1 MVISVIYH
9 NTESDHWSI
18 IIFEKRGV
26 GVMNKLSNLIVKLRY
41 VILIAAVALLIP
53 SAIGYFNTRVN
64 YDILTYLPKDIETM
78 KGQDILLD
86 QFGTGSFVLYVAEGM
101 EEKDVAKLK
110 SNIENVDHVD
120 KVLWYDSV
128 MDLSVPMEMLPSDV
142 YEAFN
147 SGDATMMFVVFDSGT
162 SEDCTM
168 DAIEEIRKI
177 SNKQCFMSG
186 MSAIVTDTKN
196 LAMKE
201 TPIYVGIAVLL
212 AVIVLSLT
220 MDSYLIPLFF
230 LLSIGMAIV
239 YNMGSN
245 VFKGEISFI
254 TQSLSAV
261 LQLGVTLDYSIF
273 LWHSYQ
279 EELEKTS
286 DKNEAMANAITA
298 TFQSVI
304 GSSITTVAGFVALC
318 FMSFTLGLDLGVV
331 MAKGVVFGVIGCVTI
346 LPSMVLVF
354 DGLIEKTKHKPLM
367 PEFDR
372 LPKFIAKHYLAFFA
386 IFLALIVPA
395 LYGNNHTS
403 VYYDLTQTL
412 PDSLE
417 SVQGANEV
425 DKNFDMNS
433 AYMLLVD
440 KNLDSAS
447 MNQMIKE
454 LKNTDGILSV
464 LGADS
469 IVGPAFPKE
478 LMPDDLLSDL
488 ESDEWKMVLLT
499 TDYKIASDEINE
511 QITKVDS
518 IVKSYDPKAMVVGE
532 APCTK
537 DLITITDHDFQVVN
551 MVSIGLVFL
560 IIAFVLKS
568 VSLPFILVAVIEF
581 AIFVN
586 MGLPYYTN
594 TTIPF
599 ISSVVI
605 GTIQLGATVD
615 YAILM
620 TTRYLNE
627 RSSGHDKKEATLI
640 ALSTSMKS
648 VIVSALSFF
657 AATFGVGLIS
667 SIDMIGS
674 LCMLMAR
681 GAIISMF
688 TVLLVLPA
696 MYMLF
701 DKLIMRTTFGLQT
714 EEKEHHHFGDMIHRH
729 KVA

>member
-1 MVISVIYH
+1 
-9 NTESDHWSI
+9 
-18 IIFEKRGV
+18 
-26 GVMNKLSNLIVKLRY
+26 MNKLSHLIVKLRY
-41 VILIAAVALLIP
+41 VILIAAIALLIP
-53 SAIGYFNTRVN
+53 AAAGYFNTRVN
-64 YDILTYLPKDIETM
+64 YDILTYLPKEIETM
-78 KGQDILLD
+78 QGQDILLD
-86 QFGTGSFVLYVAEGM
+86 QFGTGSFVLYVVEGM
-101 EEKDVAKLK
+101 EEKDVANLK
-110 SNIENVDHVD
+110 SQIENVDHVAD
-120 KVLWYDSV
+120 VVWYDSV
-128 MDLSVPMEMLPSDV
+128 MDLSVPMEMLPTEV
-142 YEAFN
+142 YDAFN
-147 SGDATMMFVVFDSGT
+147 SDDSTMMFIIFDEGT
-162 SEDCTM
+162 SADATM
-168 DAIEEIRKI
+168 DAIENIRKI

-196 LAMKE
+196 MAMAE

-220 MDSYLIPLFF
+220 MDSYLIPVFF

-239 YNMGSN
+239 YNMGTN

-279 EELEKTS
+279 EELT
-286 DKNEAMANAITA
+286 KNDNKMDAMANAISA

-346 LPSMVLVF
+346 LPSMILIF
-354 DGLIEKTKHKPLM
+354 DNLIEKTKHKPLM
-367 PEFDR
+367 PEFNR
-372 LPKFIAKHYLAFFA
+372 IPKFVARHYGIFFA
-386 IFLALIVPA
+386 IFLVLLFPA
-395 LYGNNHTS
+395 IYGNNHTS

-412 PDSLE
+412 PDKLE
-417 SVQGANEV
+417 SVQGANKV
-425 DKNFDMNS
+425 DEEFDMNS

-454 LKNTDGILSV
+454 LKDTDGILSV
-464 LGADS
+464 LSTDS
-469 IVGPAFPKE
+469 LIGPAFPRSFI
-478 LMPDDLLSDL
+478 PDDLLSDL
-488 ESDEWKMVLLT
+488 ESDEWKLVLLT
-499 TDYKIASDEINE
+499 TDYKIASDEINN
-511 QITKVDS
+511 QIETVNT

-537 DLITITDHDFQVVN
+537 DLINITNHDFQVVN
-551 MVSIGLVFL
+551 TVSIGLVFL

-586 MGLPYYTN
+586 MGLPFYTH

-620 TTRYLNE
+620 TTRYLSE
-627 RSSGHDKKEATLI
+627 RNAGHDKKEATLI

-674 LCMLMAR
+674 LCNLMAR

-696 MYMLF
+696 MYMIF
-701 DKLIMRTTFGLQT
+701 DKLIMRTTFGMNVDTDHRPHL
-714 EEKEHHHFGDMIHRH
+714 GDRLHRH
-729 KVA
+729 KAA

>member
-1 MVISVIYH
+1 MI
-9 NTESDHWSI
+9 
-18 IIFEKRGV
+18 
-26 GVMNKLSNLIVKLRY
+26 MNKLSHLIVKLRY
-41 VILIAAVALLIP
+41 VILIAAIALLIP
-53 SAIGYFNTRVN
+53 AAAGYFNTRVN
-64 YDILTYLPKDIETM
+64 YDILTYLPKEIETM
-78 KGQDILLD
+78 QGQDILLD
-86 QFGTGSFVLYVAEGM
+86 QFGTGSFVLYVVEGM
-101 EEKDVAKLK
+101 EEKDVANLK
-110 SNIENVDHVD
+110 SQIENVDHVAD
-120 KVLWYDSV
+120 VVWYDSV
-128 MDLSVPMEMLPSDV
+128 MDLSVPMEMLPTEV
-142 YEAFN
+142 YDAFN
-147 SGDATMMFVVFDSGT
+147 SDDSTMMFIIFDEGT
-162 SEDCTM
+162 SADATM
-168 DAIEEIRKI
+168 DAIENIRKI

-196 LAMKE
+196 MAMAE

-220 MDSYLIPLFF
+220 MDSYLIPVFF

-239 YNMGSN
+239 YNMGTN

-279 EELEKTS
+279 EELT
-286 DKNEAMANAITA
+286 KNDNKMDAMANAISA

-346 LPSMVLVF
+346 LPSMILIF
-354 DGLIEKTKHKPLM
+354 DNLIEKTKHKPLM
-367 PEFDR
+367 PEFNR
-372 LPKFIAKHYLAFFA
+372 IPKFVARHYGIFFA
-386 IFLALIVPA
+386 IFLVLLFPA
-395 LYGNNHTS
+395 IYGNNHTS

-412 PDSLE
+412 PDKLE
-417 SVQGANEV
+417 SVQGANKV
-425 DKNFDMNS
+425 DEEFDMNS

-454 LKNTDGILSV
+454 LKDTDGILSV
-464 LGADS
+464 LSTDS
-469 IVGPAFPKE
+469 LIGPAFPRSFI
-478 LMPDDLLSDL
+478 PDDLLSDL
-488 ESDEWKMVLLT
+488 ESDEWKLVLLT
-499 TDYKIASDEINE
+499 TDYKIASDEINN
-511 QITKVDS
+511 QIETVNT

-537 DLITITDHDFQVVN
+537 DLINITNHDFQVVN
-551 MVSIGLVFL
+551 TVSIGLVFL

-586 MGLPYYTN
+586 MGLPFYTH

-620 TTRYLNE
+620 TTRYLSE
-627 RSSGHDKKEATLI
+627 RNAGHDKKEATLI

-674 LCMLMAR
+674 LCNLMAR

-696 MYMLF
+696 MYMIF
-701 DKLIMRTTFGLQT
+701 DKLIMRTTFGMNVDTDHRPHL
-714 EEKEHHHFGDMIHRH
+714 GDRLHRH
-729 KVA
+729 KAA

>member
-1 MVISVIYH
+1 
-9 NTESDHWSI
+9 
-18 IIFEKRGV
+18 
-26 GVMNKLSNLIVKLRY
+26 MNKLSHLIVKLRY
-41 VILIAAVALLIP
+41 VILIVAIALLVP

-101 EEKDVAKLK
+101 EEKDVANLK
-110 SNIENVDHVD
+110 SKIENVDHVAD
-120 KVLWYDSV
+120 VIWYDSV
-128 MDLSVPMEMLPSDV
+128 MDLSVPMEMLPTEV
-142 YEAFN
+142 YDAFN
-147 SGDATMMFVVFDSGT
+147 SDDATMMFVVFDEGT
-162 SEDCTM
+162 SSDGTM
-168 DAIEEIRKI
+168 QAIEDIRKI
-177 SNKQCFMSG
+177 SDKQCFMSG

-196 LAMKE
+196 MAEKE

-230 LLSIGMAIV
+230 LLSIGMSIV
-239 YNMGSN
+239 YNMGTN

-279 EELEKTS
+279 EELERND
-286 DKNEAMANAITA
+286 DKKDAMANAISA
-298 TFQSVI
+298 TFTSVL
-304 GSSITTVAGFVALC
+304 GSSITTVAGFIALM
-318 FMSFTLGLDLGVV
+318 FMSFTLGLDLGIV
-331 MAKGVVFGVIGCVTI
+331 MAKGVIFGVIGCVTI
-346 LPSMVLVF
+346 LPSMILVF
-354 DGLIEKTKHKPLM
+354 DNLIQKTKHKPLM
-367 PEFDR
+367 PEFNR
-372 LPKFIAKHYLAFFA
+372 IPKFIAKHYLAFLA
-386 IFLALIVPA
+386 IFLVLLYPA
-395 LYGNNHTS
+395 IYGNNHTS

-425 DKNFDMNS
+425 DEKFEMNS

-454 LKNTDGILSV
+454 LKNTDGILAV
-464 LGADS
+464 LGTDS
-469 IVGPAFPKE
+469 LLGPALPREFIPEDALDK
-478 LMPDDLLSDL
+478 L

-499 TDYKIASDEINE
+499 TDYKIASDEINA
-511 QITKVDS
+511 QINQVDK

-537 DLITITDHDFQVVN
+537 DLINITNHDFNVVN
-551 MVSIGLVFL
+551 TVSIGLVFL

-586 MGLPYYTN
+586 MGLPFYTK

-627 RSSGHDKKEATLI
+627 RKNGHDKKEATLI

-674 LCMLMAR
+674 LCNLMAR

-701 DKLIMRTTFGLQT
+701 DWLIVKTTFGMKGV
-714 EEKEHHHFGDMIHRH
+714 EAVHHEHHHFGDFIHH
-729 KVA
+729 VA

>member
-1 MVISVIYH
+1 M
-9 NTESDHWSI
+9 
-18 IIFEKRGV
+18 K
-26 GVMNKLSNLIVKLRY
+26 KLSKVIVKLRY
-41 VILIAAVALLIP
+41 IILILAFALLVP

-110 SNIENVDHVD
+110 SNIENVDHVA

-128 MDLSVPMEMLPSDV
+128 MDLSVPMTMLPKDV
-142 YEAFN
+142 YDAFN
-147 SGDATMMFVVFDSGT
+147 SGDATMMFVIFDEGT
-162 SEDCTM
+162 SADATM
-168 DAIEEIRKI
+168 DAIEDIRKI

-196 LAMKE
+196 LAMAE

-239 YNMGSN
+239 YNMGTN

-273 LWHSYQ
+273 LWHSYE
-279 EELEKTS
+279 EELEKTGNK
-286 DKNEAMANAITA
+286 DKKEAMANAITA

-346 LPSMVLVF
+346 LPSMILVF
-354 DGLIEKTKHKPLM
+354 DKVIEKTRHKPLM
-367 PEFDR
+367 PEFTR
-372 LPKFIAKHYLAFFA
+372 LPKAIAKFYPVFFA
-386 IFLALIVPA
+386 VFLALLVPA
-395 LYGNNHTS
+395 IYGNEHAN

-412 PDSLE
+412 PDKLE

-425 DKNFDMNS
+425 DAKFDMNS
-433 AYMLLVD
+433 AYMLLID
-440 KNLDSAS
+440 KNLDEAS
-447 MNQMIKE
+447 TQQMIKE
-454 LKNTDGILSV
+454 LKNTDGILTV
-464 LGADS
+464 LGADTVLGPS
-469 IVGPAFPKE
+469 IPREFIPE
-478 LMPDDLLSDL
+478 DLLSDL
-488 ESDEWKMVLLT
+488 ESDDWKLILLT
-499 TDYKIASDEINE
+499 TDYKIASDEIND
-511 QITKVDS
+511 QIAKVDK

-537 DLITITDHDFQVVN
+537 DLINITAHDFKVVN
-551 MVSIGLVFL
+551 AVSIGLVFL
-560 IIAFVLKS
+560 IIACVLKS

-586 MGLPYYTN
+586 MGLPYYTG

-620 TTRYLNE
+620 TTRYLSE
-627 RSSGHDKKEATLI
+627 RKNGHDKKEATLI
-640 ALSTSMKS
+640 SLSTGMKS

-674 LCMLMAR
+674 LCNLMAR
-681 GAIISMF
+681 GAIVSMF

-696 MYMLF
+696 MYMIF
-701 DKLIMRTTFGLQT
+701 DRLIIKTTFGM
-714 EEKEHHHFGDMIHRH
+714 KGVDVPKGHIHEFIHNHMHRI
-729 KVA
+729 A

>member
-1 MVISVIYH
+1 
-9 NTESDHWSI
+9 
-18 IIFEKRGV
+18 
-26 GVMNKLSNLIVKLRY
+26 MNKLSHAIVKLRF
-41 VILIAAVALLIP
+41 VILIVAVALLVP

-78 KGQDILLD
+78 KGQDVLLD
-86 QFGTGSFVLYVAEGM
+86 QFGTGAFVLYVAEGM
-101 EEKDVAKLK
+101 EEKDVAALK
-110 SNIENVDHVD
+110 AKIEEVDHVSD
-120 KVLWYDSV
+120 VLWYDSV
-128 MDLSVPMEMLPSDV
+128 LDLSIPMEMIPDHV

-147 SGDATMMFVVFDSGT
+147 SGDATMMFVIFDEGT
-162 SEDCTM
+162 SSDGTM
-168 DAIEEIRKI
+168 NAIEEIRKI

-196 LAMKE
+196 MAMKE

-212 AVIVLSLT
+212 AIIVLSLT

-239 YNMGSN
+239 YNMGTN
-245 VFKGEISFI
+245 VMKGEISFI

-279 EELEKTS
+279 EEQAKGG
-286 DKNEAMANAITA
+286 DKKEAMANAITA

-304 GSSITTVAGFVALC
+304 GSSITTVAGFIALM

-346 LPSMVLVF
+346 LPSMILVF
-354 DGLIEKTKHKPLM
+354 DKLIEKTRHKPLM
-367 PEFDR
+367 PEFVKI
-372 LPKFIAKHYLAFFA
+372 PNFIAKHYLAFFV
-386 IFLALIVPA
+386 IFLVLIAPA
-395 LYGNNHTS
+395 VYGNNHTG

-412 PDSLE
+412 PDTLE

-425 DKNFDMNS
+425 DEKFEMNS

-440 KNLDSAS
+440 KNLDTAS

-454 LKNTDGILSV
+454 LKDTDGILSV
-464 LGADS
+464 LGTDS
-469 IVGPAFPKE
+469 IVGPAFPREFIPEDTLKK
-478 LMPDDLLSDL
+478 L
-488 ESDEWKMVLLT
+488 ESEEWKMILLT
-499 TDYKIASDEINE
+499 TDYKIASDEINR
-511 QITKVDS
+511 QITEVDR
-518 IVKSYDPKAMVVGE
+518 IVKSYDPEAMVVGE

-537 DLITITDHDFQVVN
+537 DLINITNHDFQVVN
-551 MVSIGLVFL
+551 FVSIGLVFL

-620 TTRYLNE
+620 TTRYLTE
-627 RSSGHDKKEATLI
+627 RNAGHDKKEATLI
-640 ALSTSMKS
+640 ALTTSMKS

-657 AATFGVGLIS
+657 AATFGVGMIS

-674 LCMLMAR
+674 LCNLMAR

-696 MYMLF
+696 MYMIF
-701 DKLIMRTTFGLQT
+701 DGLIIRTTFGMHVAD
-714 EEKEHHHFGDMIHRH
+714 EKKEHRHTGFIHRH
-729 KVA
+729 KLA

>member
-1 MVISVIYH
+1 M
-9 NTESDHWSI
+9 
-18 IIFEKRGV
+18 KG
-26 GVMNKLSNLIVKLRY
+26 LSHLIVKLRY
-41 VILIAAVALLIP
+41 VILIVAIGLLIP
-53 SAIGYFNTRVN
+53 AAIGYFNTRVN

-78 KGQDILLD
+78 KGQDVLLD
-86 QFGTGSFVLYVAEGM
+86 QFGTGAFVLYVAEGM
-101 EEKDVAKLK
+101 EEKDVANLK
-110 SNIENVDHVD
+110 AEIENVDHVSD
-120 KVLWYDSV
+120 VLWYDSI
-128 MDLSVPMEMLPSDV
+128 MDISIPMEMMPNEV

-147 SGDATMMFVVFDSGT
+147 SDDATMMFVIFDEGT
-162 SEDCTM
+162 SADGTM

-220 MDSYLIPLFF
+220 MDSFLIPLFF

-239 YNMGSN
+239 YNMGTN

-279 EELEKTS
+279 EEQEKTD
-286 DKNEAMANAITA
+286 DKRDAMANAISA
-298 TFQSVI
+298 TFQSVL
-304 GSSITTVAGFVALC
+304 GSSITTIAGFVALC

-331 MAKGVVFGVIGCVTI
+331 MAKGVIFGVIGCVTI
-346 LPSMVLVF
+346 LPSMILVF
-354 DGLIEKTKHKPLM
+354 DKLIEKTKHKPLM
-367 PEFDR
+367 PEFVR
-372 LPKFIAKHYLAFFA
+372 IPKFISKYYIAFFVV
-386 IFLALIVPA
+386 FLALIGPA
-395 LYGNNHTS
+395 IYGNNHTT

-412 PDSLE
+412 PDFLE
-417 SVQGANEV
+417 SVQGANKV
-425 DKNFDMNS
+425 DEKFEMNS

-440 KNLDSAS
+440 KNLDTAS
-447 MNQMIKE
+447 MTEMIKE
-454 LKNTDGILSV
+454 IKATDGIISV
-464 LGADS
+464 LGTDS
-469 IVGPAFPKE
+469 IFGPAFPRE
-478 LMPDDLLSDL
+478 FVPEDLMSDL
-488 ESDEWKMVLLT
+488 ESDDWKMVLLT
-499 TDYKIASDEINE
+499 TDYKIASDEINN
-511 QITKVDS
+511 QINAVDK

-537 DLITITDHDFQVVN
+537 DLISITAHDFKVVN
-551 MVSIGLVFL
+551 FVSIGLVFL

-568 VSLPFILVAVIEF
+568 ISLPFILVAVIEF

-586 MGLPYYTN
+586 MGLPCYTG
-594 TTIPF
+594 TVIPF
-599 ISSVVI
+599 MSSVVI

-627 RSSGHDKKEATLI
+627 RSAGHDKKEATLI

-688 TVLLVLPA
+688 TVILLLPA

-701 DKLIMRTTFGLQT
+701 DWVIMKTTFGMNTVQAERDHNISYLL
-714 EEKEHHHFGDMIHRH
+714 HRH
-729 KVA
+729 GVA

>member
-1 MVISVIYH
+1 
-9 NTESDHWSI
+9 
-18 IIFEKRGV
+18 
-26 GVMNKLSNLIVKLRY
+26 MNKLSKQIVKLRY
-41 VILIAAVALLIP
+41 LILILAIALLIP
-53 SAIGYFNTRVN
+53 AGIGYLKTRVN

-78 KGQDILLD
+78 KGQDVLLD
-86 QFGTGSFVLYVAEGM
+86 QFGTGAFVLYVAEGM
-101 EEKDVAKLK
+101 EEQDVATLK
-110 SNIENVDHVD
+110 ANIEKVDHVSD
-120 KVLWYDSV
+120 VLWYDSL
-128 MDLSVPMEMLPSDV
+128 MDLSVPMEMLPDDV
-142 YEAFN
+142 YKAFN
-147 SGDATMMFVVFDSGT
+147 SDDATMMFIIFDEGT
-162 SEDCTM
+162 SADGTM
-168 DAIEEIRKI
+168 QAIEDIRKV

-196 LAMKE
+196 MAEKE

-239 YNMGSN
+239 YNMGTN
-245 VFKGEISFI
+245 VFAGEISFI

-279 EELEKTS
+279 EELEKND
-286 DKNEAMANAITA
+286 DKYDAMANAISA
-298 TFQSVI
+298 TFTSVL

-346 LPSMVLVF
+346 LPSMILVF
-354 DGLIEKTKHKPLM
+354 DKAIQKTRHKPLM
-367 PEFDR
+367 PEFNR
-372 LPKFIAKHYLAFFA
+372 IPKFVAKHYFAFFV
-386 IFLALIVPA
+386 IFLALLVPA
-395 LYGNNHTS
+395 IYGNNHTS

-417 SVQGANEV
+417 SVQGANKV
-425 DKNFDMNS
+425 DEKFDMNS

-440 KNLDSAS
+440 KNLDTAS
-447 MNQMIKE
+447 MNQMITE
-454 LKNTDGILSV
+454 LKNTDGIISV
-464 LGADS
+464 LGTDS
-469 IVGPAFPKE
+469 ILGPAFPRE
-478 LMPDDLLSDL
+478 FIPEDLLSDL

-499 TDYKIASDEINE
+499 TDYKIASDEINA
-511 QITKVDS
+511 QINRVDK

-537 DLITITDHDFQVVN
+537 DLINITNHDFQVVN
-551 MVSIGLVFL
+551 TVSIGLVFL

-586 MGLPYYTN
+586 MGLPYFTH

-620 TTRYLNE
+620 TTRYLSE
-627 RSSGHDKKEATLI
+627 RNAGHDKKESTLI

-674 LCMLMAR
+674 LCNLMAR

-688 TVLLVLPA
+688 TVVLVLPA
-696 MYMLF
+696 MYMIF
-701 DKLIMRTTFGLQT
+701 DGLIVRTTFGMHVEDHDGKPQHP
-714 EEKEHHHFGDMIHRH
+714 HHHGDILHWH
-729 KVA
+729 AA

>member
-1 MVISVIYH
+1 M
-9 NTESDHWSI
+9 
-18 IIFEKRGV
+18 K
-26 GVMNKLSNLIVKLRY
+26 KLSEVIVKLRY
-41 VILIAAVALLIP
+41 VILIVAIALLIP
-53 SAIGYFNTRVN
+53 SGIGYLKTRVN

-86 QFGTGSFVLYVAEGM
+86 QFGTGSFVLYVVEGM
-101 EEKDVAKLK
+101 EEKDVALLK
-110 SNIENVDHVD
+110 SKIEDVDHVAN
-120 KVLWYDSV
+120 VLWYDSV
-128 MDLSVPMEMLPSDV
+128 MDISVPMEMLPSDV

-147 SGDATMMFVVFDSGT
+147 SGDATMMFVVFDDGT
-162 SEDCTM
+162 SADGTM

-201 TPIYVGIAVLL
+201 TPVYVGIAVLL

-239 YNMGSN
+239 YNMGTN

-279 EELEKTS
+279 EELEHND
-286 DKNEAMANAITA
+286 DKKDAMANAISA

-304 GSSITTVAGFVALC
+304 GSSITTIAGFVALC

-331 MAKGVVFGVIGCVTI
+331 MAKGVIFGVVGCVTI

-354 DGLIEKTKHKPLM
+354 DNVIEKTKHKLLI

-372 LPKFIAKHYLAFFA
+372 IPKFIAKHYLAFFT
-386 IFLALIVPA
+386 IFLILLFPA
-395 LYGNNHTS
+395 IYGNNHTS

-412 PDSLE
+412 PDTLE
-417 SVQGANEV
+417 SVQGANKV
-425 DKNFDMNS
+425 DEKFEMNS
-433 AYMLLVD
+433 AYMLLVHKD
-440 KNLDSAS
+440 VDTAS
-447 MNQMIKE
+447 MNRMITE
-454 LKNTDGILSV
+454 LKQTDGIISV
-464 LGADS
+464 IGEDS
-469 IVGPAFPKE
+469 LMGPAFPRSFVPE
-478 LMPDDLLSDL
+478 DLLSDL
-488 ESDEWKMVLLT
+488 ESNEWKMVLLT
-499 TDYKIASDEINE
+499 TDYKIASDEINK
-511 QITKVDS
+511 QIATVDS
-518 IVKSYDPKAMVVGE
+518 IVKSYDPGAMVVGE

-537 DLITITDHDFQVVN
+537 DLINITNHDFQVVN
-551 MVSIGLVFL
+551 LVSIGLVFL

-568 VSLPFILVAVIEF
+568 ASLPFILVAVIEF

-586 MGLPYYTN
+586 MGLPYYTK

-620 TTRYLNE
+620 TTRFINE
-627 RSSGHDKKEATLI
+627 RKAGHDKKEATLI

-701 DKLIMRTTFGLQT
+701 DGLIIRTTFGMKDV
-714 EEKEHHHFGDMIHRH
+714 EKKTEHHSNLLHFHR
-729 KVA
+729 VA

>member
-9 NTESDHWSI
+9 NTESDRWSI

-110 SNIENVDHVD
+110 SNIENVDHVE

-177 SNKQCFMSG
+177 SDKQCFMSG

-346 LPSMVLVF
+346 LPSMILVF

-425 DKNFDMNS
+425 DKNFEMNS

-447 MNQMIKE
+447 MNQMITE

-469 IVGPAFPKE
+469 IVGPAFPRE
-478 LMPDDLLSDL
+478 LIPEDLLSDL
-488 ESDEWKMVLLT
+488 ESDEWRMVLLT

-696 MYMLF
+696 MYMIF

-714 EEKEHHHFGDMIHRH
+714 EEKEHHHFADMIHRH

>member
-1 MVISVIYH
+1 
-9 NTESDHWSI
+9 
-18 IIFEKRGV
+18 
-26 GVMNKLSNLIVKLRY
+26 MNKLSHLIVKLRY
-41 VILIAAVALLIP
+41 VILIAAIALLIP
-53 SAIGYFNTRVN
+53 SAAGYFNTRVN
-64 YDILTYLPKDIETM
+64 YDILTYLPKEIETM
-78 KGQDILLD
+78 QGQDILLD
-86 QFGTGSFVLYVAEGM
+86 QFGTGSFVLYVVEGM
-101 EEKDVAKLK
+101 EEKDVANLK
-110 SNIENVDHVD
+110 SQIENVDHVAD
-120 KVLWYDSV
+120 VVWYDSV
-128 MDLSVPMEMLPSDV
+128 MDLSVPMEMLPTEV
-142 YEAFN
+142 YDAFN
-147 SGDATMMFVVFDSGT
+147 SDDSTMMFIIFDEGT
-162 SEDCTM
+162 SADDTM
-168 DAIEEIRKI
+168 DAIENIRKI

-196 LAMKE
+196 MAMAE

-220 MDSYLIPLFF
+220 MDSYLIPVFF

-239 YNMGSN
+239 YNMGTN

-279 EELEKTS
+279 EEL
-286 DKNEAMANAITA
+286 DKNDNKMDAMANAISA

-331 MAKGVVFGVIGCVTI
+331 MAKGVVFGVVGCVTI
-346 LPSMVLVF
+346 LPSMILIF
-354 DGLIEKTKHKPLM
+354 DNLIEKTKHKPLM
-367 PEFDR
+367 PEFNR
-372 LPKFIAKHYLAFFA
+372 IPKFIARHYGIFFA
-386 IFLALIVPA
+386 IFLVLLFPA
-395 LYGNNHTS
+395 IYGNNHTS

-412 PDSLE
+412 PDKLE
-417 SVQGANEV
+417 SVQGANKV
-425 DKNFDMNS
+425 DEEFEMNS

-454 LKNTDGILSV
+454 LKDTDGILSV
-464 LGADS
+464 LSTDS
-469 IVGPAFPKE
+469 LIGPAFPRSFI
-478 LMPDDLLSDL
+478 PDDLLSDL
-488 ESDEWKMVLLT
+488 ESDEWKLVLLT
-499 TDYKIASDEINE
+499 TDYKIASDEINN
-511 QITKVDS
+511 QIDTVNT

-537 DLITITDHDFQVVN
+537 DLINITNHDFQVVN
-551 MVSIGLVFL
+551 TVSIGLVFL

-586 MGLPYYTN
+586 MGLPFYTH

-620 TTRYLNE
+620 TTRYLSE
-627 RSSGHDKKEATLI
+627 RNAGHDKKEATLI

-648 VIVSALSFF
+648 VVVSALSFF

-674 LCMLMAR
+674 LCNLMAR

-696 MYMLF
+696 MYMIF
-701 DKLIMRTTFGLQT
+701 DKLIMRTTFGMNVDTDHRPHL
-714 EEKEHHHFGDMIHRH
+714 GDRLHRH
-729 KVA
+729 KAA

>member
-1 MVISVIYH
+1 
-9 NTESDHWSI
+9 
-18 IIFEKRGV
+18 
-26 GVMNKLSNLIVKLRY
+26 MNKLSHLIVKLRY
-41 VILIAAVALLIP
+41 VILIAAIALLVP

-101 EEKDVAKLK
+101 EEKDVANLK
-110 SNIENVDHVD
+110 SKIENVDHVAD
-120 KVLWYDSV
+120 VIWYDSV
-128 MDLSVPMEMLPSDV
+128 MDLSVPMEMLPTEV
-142 YEAFN
+142 YDAFN
-147 SGDATMMFVVFDSGT
+147 SDDATMMFVVFDEGT
-162 SEDCTM
+162 SSDGTM
-168 DAIEEIRKI
+168 QAIEDIRKI
-177 SNKQCFMSG
+177 SDKQCFMSG

-196 LAMKE
+196 MAEKE

-239 YNMGSN
+239 YNMGTN

-279 EELEKTS
+279 EELERND
-286 DKNEAMANAITA
+286 DKKDAMANAISA
-298 TFQSVI
+298 TFTSVL
-304 GSSITTVAGFVALC
+304 GSSITTVAGFIALM
-318 FMSFTLGLDLGVV
+318 FMSFTLGLDLGIV
-331 MAKGVVFGVIGCVTI
+331 MAKGVVFGVIGCITI
-346 LPSMVLVF
+346 LPSMILVF
-354 DGLIEKTKHKPLM
+354 DNLIEKTKHKPLM
-367 PEFDR
+367 PEFNR
-372 LPKFIAKHYLAFFA
+372 IPKFVAKHYLAFLA
-386 IFLALIVPA
+386 IFLVLLYPA
-395 LYGNNHTS
+395 IYGNNHTS

-425 DKNFDMNS
+425 DEKFEMNS

-454 LKNTDGILSV
+454 LKETDGILSV
-464 LGADS
+464 LGTDS
-469 IVGPAFPKE
+469 LLGPALPREFIPEDALDK
-478 LMPDDLLSDL
+478 L

-499 TDYKIASDEINE
+499 TDYKIASDEINA
-511 QITKVDS
+511 QINQVDK

-537 DLITITDHDFQVVN
+537 DLINITNHDFNVVN
-551 MVSIGLVFL
+551 TVSIGLVFL

-586 MGLPYYTN
+586 MGLPFYTK

-627 RSSGHDKKEATLI
+627 RRNGHDKKEATLI

-674 LCMLMAR
+674 LCNLMAR

-701 DKLIMRTTFGLQT
+701 DWLIVKTTFGMKGV
-714 EEKEHHHFGDMIHRH
+714 EAVHHEHHHFGDFIHH
-729 KVA
+729 AA

>member
-1 MVISVIYH
+1 
-9 NTESDHWSI
+9 
-18 IIFEKRGV
+18 
-26 GVMNKLSNLIVKLRY
+26 MNKLSHLIVKLRY
-41 VILIAAVALLIP
+41 VILIVALALLVP
-53 SAIGYFNTRVN
+53 AGIGYLKTRVN

-78 KGQDILLD
+78 KGQDVLLD
-86 QFGTGSFVLYVAEGM
+86 QFGTGAFVLYVAEGM
-101 EEKDVAKLK
+101 EEQDVAKLK
-110 SNIENVDHVD
+110 ENIEKVDHVAD
-120 KVLWYDSV
+120 VLWYDSV
-128 MDLSVPMEMLPSDV
+128 MDLSVPMEMLPDKV

-147 SGDATMMFVVFDSGT
+147 YDDATMMFVIFDDGT
-162 SEDCTM
+162 SADGTM
-168 DAIEEIRKI
+168 NAIEEIRKI

-196 LAMKE
+196 MAEKE

-230 LLSIGMAIV
+230 LLSIGMAIA
-239 YNMGSN
+239 YNMGTN

-279 EELEKTS
+279 EELEKN
-286 DKNEAMANAITA
+286 DNKLDAMANAISA
-298 TFQSVI
+298 TFTSVI

-318 FMSFTLGLDLGVV
+318 FMSFTLGLDLGAV

-346 LPSMVLVF
+346 LPSMVLIF
-354 DGLIEKTKHKPLM
+354 DKAIEKTKHKPLM
-367 PEFDR
+367 PEFDK
-372 LPKFIAKHYLAFFA
+372 LPKFISRHYPVFFA
-386 IFLALIVPA
+386 IFLLLLIPA
-395 LYGNNHTS
+395 IYGNNHTS

-425 DKNFDMNS
+425 DEKFDMNS

-447 MNQMIKE
+447 MNQMLKE
-454 LKNTDGILSV
+454 LKETDGILSV
-464 LGADS
+464 LSTDS
-469 IVGPAFPKE
+469 IFGPSLPREFIPE
-478 LMPDDLLSDL
+478 DLLSDL

-499 TDYKIASDEINE
+499 TDYKIASDEINA
-511 QITKVDS
+511 QITNVDK

-537 DLITITDHDFQVVN
+537 DLINITNHDFQVVN
-551 MVSIGLVFL
+551 SVSIGLVFL

-568 VSLPFILVAVIEF
+568 ISLPFILVAVIEF

-586 MGLPYYTN
+586 MGLPFYTH

-627 RSSGHDKKEATLI
+627 RKAGHSKKEATLI

-674 LCMLMAR
+674 LCGLMAR

-696 MYMLF
+696 MYMIF
-701 DKLIMRTTFGLQT
+701 DGVIMKTTMGMKASDNSPKPHGGKLIHL
-714 EEKEHHHFGDMIHRH
+714 HH
-729 KVA
+729 AA

>member
-1 MVISVIYH
+1 
-9 NTESDHWSI
+9 
-18 IIFEKRGV
+18 
-26 GVMNKLSNLIVKLRY
+26 MNKLSHLIVKLRF
-41 VILIAAVALLIP
+41 VILIVAFALLVP

-64 YDILTYLPKDIETM
+64 YDILTYLPGDIETM
-78 KGQDILLD
+78 QGQDILLD

-101 EEKDVAKLK
+101 EEKDVATLK
-110 SNIENVDHVD
+110 SNIEKVDHVAD
-120 KVLWYDSV
+120 VLWYDSV
-128 MDLSVPMEMLPSDV
+128 MDLSVPMEMLPEDV
-142 YEAFN
+142 EKAFN
-147 SGDATMMFVVFDSGT
+147 SGDATMMFIVFDEGT
-162 SEDCTM
+162 SSDGTM
-168 DAIEEIRKI
+168 QAIEDIRKI

-196 LAMKE
+196 MAEKE

-279 EELEKTS
+279 EELSKND
-286 DKNEAMANAITA
+286 DKMDAMANAISA
-298 TFQSVI
+298 TFTSVI
-304 GSSITTVAGFVALC
+304 GSSITTIAGFVALC

-346 LPSMVLVF
+346 LPSMILVF
-354 DGLIEKTKHKPLM
+354 DNLIEKTKHKPLM
-367 PEFDR
+367 PEFVKI
-372 LPKFIAKHYLAFFA
+372 PKFVSKHYLAFFL
-386 IFLALIVPA
+386 IFLALLTPA
-395 LYGNNHTS
+395 IYGNNHTS

-412 PDSLE
+412 PDTLE

-425 DKNFDMNS
+425 DEKFEMNS

-447 MNQMIKE
+447 MNQMLKEIKE
-454 LKNTDGILSV
+454 TDGIISV
-464 LGADS
+464 LSADS
-469 IVGPAFPKE
+469 LIGPSIPREFIPEDA
-478 LMPDDLLSDL
+478 LSKL
-488 ESDEWKMVLLT
+488 ESDQWKMVLLT
-499 TDYKIASDEINE
+499 TDYKIASDEINN
-511 QITKVDS
+511 QITTIDR
-518 IVKSYDPKAMVVGE
+518 IVKSYDPTAMVVGE

-537 DLITITDHDFQVVN
+537 DLINITNHDFQVVN

-586 MGLPYYTN
+586 MGLPYYTH

-620 TTRYLNE
+620 TTRYLGE
-627 RSSGHDKKEATLI
+627 RNNGHDKKEATLI

-674 LCMLMAR
+674 LCNLMAR
-681 GAIISMF
+681 GAIVSMF
-688 TVLLVLPA
+688 TVILVLPA
-696 MYMLF
+696 MYMIF
-701 DKLIMRTTFGLQT
+701 DGLIVRTTFGMN
-714 EEKEHHHFGDMIHRH
+714 KDAIKPHPHDGGHHILHFH
-729 KVA
+729 KAA

>member
-1 MVISVIYH
+1 
-9 NTESDHWSI
+9 
-18 IIFEKRGV
+18 
-26 GVMNKLSNLIVKLRY
+26 MNKLSHLIVKLRY
-41 VILIAAVALLIP
+41 VILIVAIALLVP

-101 EEKDVAKLK
+101 EEKDVANLK
-110 SNIENVDHVD
+110 SKIENVDHVAD
-120 KVLWYDSV
+120 VIWYDSV
-128 MDLSVPMEMLPSDV
+128 MDLSVPMEMLPTEV
-142 YEAFN
+142 YDAFN
-147 SGDATMMFVVFDSGT
+147 SDDATMMFVVFDEGT
-162 SEDCTM
+162 SSDGTM
-168 DAIEEIRKI
+168 QAIEDIRKI
-177 SNKQCFMSG
+177 SDKQCFMSG

-196 LAMKE
+196 MAEKE

-239 YNMGSN
+239 YNMGTN

-279 EELEKTS
+279 EELERND
-286 DKNEAMANAITA
+286 DKKDAMANAISA
-298 TFQSVI
+298 TFTSVL
-304 GSSITTVAGFVALC
+304 GSSITTVAGFIALM
-318 FMSFTLGLDLGVV
+318 FMSFTLGLDLGIV
-331 MAKGVVFGVIGCVTI
+331 MAKGVIFGVIGCVTI
-346 LPSMVLVF
+346 LPSMILVF
-354 DGLIEKTKHKPLM
+354 DNLIEKTKHKPLM
-367 PEFDR
+367 PEFNR
-372 LPKFIAKHYLAFFA
+372 IPKFIAKHYLAFLA
-386 IFLALIVPA
+386 IFLVLLYPA
-395 LYGNNHTS
+395 IYGNNHTS

-425 DKNFDMNS
+425 DEKFEMNS

-464 LGADS
+464 LGTDS
-469 IVGPAFPKE
+469 ILGPAFPRE
-478 LMPDDLLSDL
+478 FIPDDALDKL

-499 TDYKIASDEINE
+499 TDYKIASDEINA
-511 QITKVDS
+511 QINQVDK

-537 DLITITDHDFQVVN
+537 DLINITNHDFNVVN
-551 MVSIGLVFL
+551 TVSIGLVFL

-586 MGLPYYTN
+586 MGLPFYTK

-627 RSSGHDKKEATLI
+627 RKNGHDKKEATLI

-674 LCMLMAR
+674 LCNLMAR

-701 DKLIMRTTFGLQT
+701 DWLIVKTTFGMKGV
-714 EEKEHHHFGDMIHRH
+714 EAVHHEHHHFGDFIHH
-729 KVA
+729 VA

>member
-1 MVISVIYH
+1 
-9 NTESDHWSI
+9 
-18 IIFEKRGV
+18 
-26 GVMNKLSNLIVKLRY
+26 MNKLSHLIVKLRY
-41 VILIAAVALLIP
+41 VILIVAIALLVP

-101 EEKDVAKLK
+101 EEKDVANLK
-110 SNIENVDHVD
+110 SKIENVDHVAD
-120 KVLWYDSV
+120 VIWYDSV
-128 MDLSVPMEMLPSDV
+128 MDLSVPMEMLPTEV
-142 YEAFN
+142 YDAFN
-147 SGDATMMFVVFDSGT
+147 SDDATMMFVVFDEGT
-162 SEDCTM
+162 SSDGTM
-168 DAIEEIRKI
+168 QAIEDIRKI
-177 SNKQCFMSG
+177 SDKQCFMSG

-196 LAMKE
+196 MAEKE

-239 YNMGSN
+239 YNMGTN

-279 EELEKTS
+279 EELERND
-286 DKNEAMANAITA
+286 DKKDAMANAISA
-298 TFQSVI
+298 TFTSVL
-304 GSSITTVAGFVALC
+304 GSSITTVAGFIALM
-318 FMSFTLGLDLGVV
+318 FMSFTLGLDLGIV
-331 MAKGVVFGVIGCVTI
+331 MAKGVIFGVIGCVTI
-346 LPSMVLVF
+346 LPSMILVF
-354 DGLIEKTKHKPLM
+354 DNLIQKTKHKPLM
-367 PEFDR
+367 PEFNR
-372 LPKFIAKHYLAFFA
+372 IPKFVAKHYLAFLA
-386 IFLALIVPA
+386 IFLVLLYPA
-395 LYGNNHTS
+395 IYGNNHTS

-425 DKNFDMNS
+425 DEKFEMNS

-454 LKNTDGILSV
+454 LKNTDGILAV
-464 LGADS
+464 LGTDS
-469 IVGPAFPKE
+469 LLGPALPREFIPEDALDK
-478 LMPDDLLSDL
+478 L

-499 TDYKIASDEINE
+499 TDYKIASDEINA
-511 QITKVDS
+511 QINQVDK

-537 DLITITDHDFQVVN
+537 DLINITNHDFNVVN
-551 MVSIGLVFL
+551 TVSIGLVFL

-586 MGLPYYTN
+586 MGLPFYTK

-620 TTRYLNE
+620 TT
-627 RSSGHDKKEATLI
+627 
-640 ALSTSMKS
+640 
-648 VIVSALSFF
+648 
-657 AATFGVGLIS
+657 
-667 SIDMIGS
+667 
-674 LCMLMAR
+674 
-681 GAIISMF
+681 
-688 TVLLVLPA
+688 
-696 MYMLF
+696 
-701 DKLIMRTTFGLQT
+701 
-714 EEKEHHHFGDMIHRH
+714 
-729 KVA
+729 

>member
-1 MVISVIYH
+1 
-9 NTESDHWSI
+9 
-18 IIFEKRGV
+18 
-26 GVMNKLSNLIVKLRY
+26 MNKLSHLIVKLRY
-41 VILIAAVALLIP
+41 VILIVAFVLLIP

-64 YDILTYLPKDIETM
+64 YDILTYLPGDIETM

-86 QFGTGSFVLYVAEGM
+86 QFGTGAFVLYVAEGM
-101 EEKDVAKLK
+101 DEKDVSNLK
-110 SNIENVDHVD
+110 AEIEKVDHVSD
-120 KVLWYDSV
+120 VIWYDSV
-128 MDLSVPMEMLPSDV
+128 MDISVPMEMLPDRV

-147 SGDATMMFVVFDSGT
+147 SDDATMMFIIFDEGT
-162 SEDCTM
+162 SADGTM
-168 DAIEEIRKI
+168 QAIEDIRKI

-196 LAMKE
+196 MAEKE

-239 YNMGSN
+239 YNMGTN
-245 VFKGEISFI
+245 IFKGEISFI

-279 EELEKTS
+279 EELADNS
-286 DKNEAMANAITA
+286 DKKDAMAKAISA
-298 TFQSVI
+298 TFTSVI
-304 GSSITTVAGFVALC
+304 GSSITTVAGFIALC

-346 LPSMVLVF
+346 LPSMILVF
-354 DGLIEKTKHKPLM
+354 DNLIEKTKHKPLM
-367 PEFDR
+367 PEFVKI
-372 LPKFIAKHYLAFFA
+372 PQFVSKHYLAFFLV
-386 IFLALIVPA
+386 FLALLAPA
-395 LYGNNHTS
+395 IYGNNHAS

-417 SVQGANEV
+417 SVQGANKV
-425 DKNFDMNS
+425 DEEFDMNS

-440 KNLDSAS
+440 KNLDTAQ
-447 MNQMIKE
+447 MNMMIHE
-454 LKNTDGILSV
+454 LKDTDGILSV
-464 LGADS
+464 LGTDS
-469 IVGPAFPKE
+469 LMGPSFPRE
-478 LMPDDLLSDL
+478 FIPEDLLSDL
-488 ESDEWKMVLLT
+488 ESDQWKMVLLT
-499 TDYKIASDEINE
+499 TNYKIASDEINN
-511 QITKVDS
+511 QIATVDK
-518 IVKSYDPKAMVVGE
+518 IVKSYDPHAMVVGE

-537 DLITITDHDFQVVN
+537 DLINITNHDFQVVN
-551 MVSIGLVFL
+551 TVSIGLVFL

-568 VSLPFILVAVIEF
+568 ASLPFILVAVIEF

-586 MGLPYYTN
+586 MGLPYYTQ

-627 RSSGHDKKEATLI
+627 RNSGHDKKEATLI

-674 LCMLMAR
+674 LCNLMAR

-688 TVLLVLPA
+688 TVILVLPA
-696 MYMLF
+696 MYMIF
-701 DKLIMRTTFGLQT
+701 DGLIMRTTFGMKADEPRL
-714 EEKEHHHFGDMIHRH
+714 HNGGHHFHIH

>member
-1 MVISVIYH
+1 
-9 NTESDHWSI
+9 
-18 IIFEKRGV
+18 
-26 GVMNKLSNLIVKLRY
+26 MNKLSHLIVKLRY
-41 VILIAAVALLIP
+41 IILIVAVALLIP

-101 EEKDVAKLK
+101 EEKDVAALK
-110 SNIENVDHVD
+110 SKIEQVDHVAD
-120 KVLWYDSV
+120 VIWYDSV
-128 MDLSVPMEMLPSDV
+128 MDLSVPMEMLPSKV
-142 YEAFN
+142 YDAFN
-147 SGDATMMFVVFDSGT
+147 GDDATMMFVVFDEGT
-162 SEDCTM
+162 SSDGTM
-168 DAIEEIRKI
+168 AAIEEIRRI
-177 SNKQCFMSG
+177 SDKQCFMSG

-196 LAMKE
+196 MAEAE

-212 AVIVLSLT
+212 AILVLSLT

-239 YNMGSN
+239 YNMGTN
-245 VFKGEISFI
+245 IFKGEISFI

-279 EELEKTS
+279 EELEKS
-286 DKNEAMANAITA
+286 DDKKEAMANAITA

-346 LPSMVLVF
+346 LPSMILVF
-354 DGLIEKTKHKPLM
+354 DNLIEKTKHKPLM
-367 PEFDR
+367 PEFNR
-372 LPKFIAKHYLAFFA
+372 IPKFIAKHYLAFFA
-386 IFLALIVPA
+386 VFLALLFPA
-395 LYGNNHTS
+395 LYGNSHTA
-403 VYYDLTQTL
+403 VYYDLAQTL
-412 PDSLE
+412 PDKLE

-425 DKNFDMNS
+425 DEKFEMNS

-447 MNQMIKE
+447 MNEMIDE

-464 LGADS
+464 LGTDS
-469 IVGPAFPKE
+469 LIGPAFPRSFIPE
-478 LMPDDLLSDL
+478 DLMSDL

-499 TDYKIASDEINE
+499 TDYKIASDEINA
-511 QITKVDS
+511 QIADVDR

-537 DLITITDHDFQVVN
+537 DLINITDHDFQVVN
-551 MVSIGLVFL
+551 FVSIGLVFL

-568 VSLPFILVAVIEF
+568 FSLPFILVAVIEF

-627 RSSGHDKKEATLI
+627 RKSGHDKKEATLI

-688 TVLLVLPA
+688 TVLLALPA

-701 DKLIMRTTFGLQT
+701 DWLIMKTTLGMKS
-714 EEKEHHHFGDMIHRH
+714 EESEPHHFGHLIHRH

>member
-1 MVISVIYH
+1 
-9 NTESDHWSI
+9 
-18 IIFEKRGV
+18 
-26 GVMNKLSNLIVKLRY
+26 MNKLSHLIVKLRY
-41 VILIAAVALLIP
+41 VILIVAIALLLP
-53 SAIGYFNTRVN
+53 AGIGYLNTRVN
-64 YDILTYLPKDIETM
+64 YDILTYLPEDIETM

-101 EEKDVAKLK
+101 QEQDVAKLK
-110 SNIENVDHVD
+110 ENIENVDHVAD
-120 KVLWYDSV
+120 VIWYDSI
-128 MDLSVPMEMLPSDV
+128 MDLSVPMEMLPDKV

-147 SGDATMMFVVFDSGT
+147 SGDATMMFVVFDEGT
-162 SEDCTM
+162 SSDGTM
-168 DAIEEIRKI
+168 KAIEDIRKI

-196 LAMKE
+196 MAEKE

-239 YNMGSN
+239 YNMGTN

-279 EELEKTS
+279 EELEKND
-286 DKNEAMANAITA
+286 DKLDAMANAISA
-298 TFQSVI
+298 TFTSVI

-318 FMSFTLGLDLGVV
+318 FMSFTLGLDLGMV

-346 LPSMVLVF
+346 LPSMILIF
-354 DGLIEKTKHKPLM
+354 DKAIEKTRHKPLM

-372 LPKFIAKHYLAFFA
+372 IPKFVAKHYLAFFV
-386 IFLALIVPA
+386 IFLALLMPA
-395 LYGNNHTS
+395 IYGNNHTS

-412 PDSLE
+412 PDTLQ

-425 DKNFDMNS
+425 DEKFDMNS

-447 MNQMIKE
+447 MNQMLKE
-454 LKNTDGILSV
+454 IEATDGIIAV
-464 LGADS
+464 LGTDS
-469 IVGPAFPKE
+469 IFGPSLPRQFLPE
-478 LMPDDLLSDL
+478 DLLSDL
-488 ESDEWKMVLLT
+488 ESDNYKMVLLT

-511 QITKVDS
+511 QIANVDR

-537 DLITITDHDFQVVN
+537 DLINITNHDFQVVN
-551 MVSIGLVFL
+551 SVSIGLVFL

-586 MGLPYYTN
+586 MGLPYYTQ

-620 TTRYLNE
+620 TTRYLTE
-627 RSSGHDKKEATLI
+627 RKSGHSKKEATLI
-640 ALSTSMKS
+640 SLSTSMKS

-674 LCMLMAR
+674 LCGLMAR

-701 DKLIMRTTFGLQT
+701 DGLIMRTTFGVNADT
-714 EEKEHHHFGDMIHRH
+714 PAPNHHGGHIIHFRH
-729 KVA
+729 AA

>member
-1 MVISVIYH
+1 M
-9 NTESDHWSI
+9 
-18 IIFEKRGV
+18 K
-26 GVMNKLSNLIVKLRY
+26 KLSEVIVRLRYIILIV
-41 VILIAAVALLIP
+41 AMALLIP
-53 SAIGYFNTRVN
+53 SAVGYLKTRVN

-86 QFGTGSFVLYVAEGM
+86 QFGTGAFVLYVAEGM
-101 EEKDVAKLK
+101 EEKDVAALK
-110 SNIENVDHVD
+110 ANIEKVDHVAD
-120 KVLWYDSV
+120 VIWYDSI
-128 MDLSVPMEMLPSDV
+128 MDLSVPMEMIPSEV

-147 SGDATMMFVVFDSGT
+147 SGDATMMFVIFDDGT
-162 SEDCTM
+162 SADGTM

-177 SNKQCFMSG
+177 SDKQCFMSG

-196 LAMKE
+196 MAMKE
-201 TPIYVGIAVLL
+201 TPIYVGVAVLL
-212 AVIVLSLT
+212 AVVVLSLT

-239 YNMGSN
+239 YNMGTN
-245 VFKGEISFI
+245 IFKGEISFI

-279 EELEKTS
+279 EELEKGG
-286 DKNEAMANAITA
+286 DKKDAMADAITA

-304 GSSITTVAGFVALC
+304 GSSITTIAGFVALC

-331 MAKGVVFGVIGCVTI
+331 MAKGVIFGVIGCVTI
-346 LPSMVLVF
+346 LPSMILVF
-354 DGLIEKTKHKPLM
+354 DNLIEKTKHKPLM

-386 IFLALIVPA
+386 IFLALLFPA
-395 LYGNNHTS
+395 IYGNNHTS

-417 SVQGANEV
+417 SVQGAKEV
-425 DKNFDMNS
+425 DEKFDMNS
-433 AYMLLVD
+433 AYMLLID
-440 KNLDSAS
+440 KNLDTAS
-447 MNQMIKE
+447 MTQMISE
-454 LKNTDGILSV
+454 LKETDGILAV
-464 LGADS
+464 LGTDS
-469 IVGPAFPKE
+469 ILGPAFPRSFIPE
-478 LMPDDLLSDL
+478 DLLKDL

-499 TDYKIASDEINE
+499 TDYKIASDEIND
-511 QITKVDS
+511 QIAKVDS

-537 DLITITDHDFQVVN
+537 DLITITNHDFQVVN
-551 MVSIGLVFL
+551 FVSIGLVFL

-568 VSLPFILVAVIEF
+568 ASLPFILVAVIEF

-586 MGLPYYTN
+586 MGLPYYTK
-594 TTIPF
+594 TVIPF

-620 TTRYLNE
+620 TTRYLSE
-627 RSSGHDKKEATLI
+627 RKNGHDKKEATLI

-696 MYMLF
+696 MYMIF
-701 DKLIMRTTFGLQT
+701 DGLIMRTTFGMHT
-714 EEKEHHHFGDMIHRH
+714 EEKKEHHHGNIIHWH

>member
-1 MVISVIYH
+1 
-9 NTESDHWSI
+9 
-18 IIFEKRGV
+18 
-26 GVMNKLSNLIVKLRY
+26 MNKLSKVIVKLRY
-41 VILIAAVALLIP
+41 FILILAFVLLIP

-86 QFGTGSFVLYVAEGM
+86 QFGTGSFVLYVVEGM
-101 EEKDVAKLK
+101 EEKDVAALK
-110 SNIENVDHVD
+110 SKIEDVDHVE

-128 MDLSVPMEMLPSDV
+128 MDLSVPMTMLPDDI
-142 YEAFN
+142 YDAFN
-147 SGDATMMFVVFDSGT
+147 SGDATMMFVIFNEGT
-162 SEDCTM
+162 SADATM
-168 DAIEEIRKI
+168 DAIEDIRKI

-196 LAMKE
+196 LAMAE

-212 AVIVLSLT
+212 AVLVLSLT

-230 LLSIGMAIV
+230 LTSIGMAIA
-239 YNMGSN
+239 YNMGTN
-245 VFKGEISFI
+245 IFKGEISFI

-273 LWHSYQ
+273 LWHSYE
-279 EELEKTS
+279 EELEKTD
-286 DKNEAMANAITA
+286 DKKEAMANAISA

-318 FMSFTLGLDLGVV
+318 FMSFTLGLDLGIV

-346 LPSMVLVF
+346 LPSMILVF
-354 DGLIEKTKHKPLM
+354 DKVIEKTRHKPLM
-367 PEFDR
+367 PEFTK
-372 LPKFIAKHYLAFFA
+372 LPKAIAKLYPVFF
-386 IFLALIVPA
+386 ILFLALLGPA
-395 LYGNNHTS
+395 IYGNEHTN

-412 PDSLE
+412 PEKLDS
-417 SVQGANEV
+417 VRGANEV
-425 DKNFDMNS
+425 DARFDMNS
-433 AYMLLVD
+433 AYMLLID
-440 KNLDSAS
+440 KDLDVAS
-447 MNQMIKE
+447 TEQMIKE
-454 LKNTDGILSV
+454 LKNTDGILTV

-469 IVGPAFPKE
+469 VLGPSIPREFIPE
-478 LMPDDLLSDL
+478 DLLSDF
-488 ESDEWKMVLLT
+488 ESDDWKMLLLT
-499 TDYKIASDEINE
+499 TDYKIASDEINAQIE
-511 QITKVDS
+511 QVDK
-518 IVKSYDPKAMVVGE
+518 IVKSYDPRAMVVGE

-537 DLITITDHDFQVVN
+537 DLIKITAHDFKVVN
-551 MVSIGLVFL
+551 TVSIGLVFL

-620 TTRYLNE
+620 TTRYLSE
-627 RSSGHDKKEATLI
+627 RKNGHDKKEATLI
-640 ALSTSMKS
+640 SLSTSMKS

-674 LCMLMAR
+674 LCNLMAR

-688 TVLLVLPA
+688 TVLLILPA
-696 MYMLF
+696 MYMIF
-701 DKLIMRTTFGLQT
+701 DRLIIKTTFGMKNVDVA
-714 EEKEHHHFGDMIHRH
+714 EGRIHEFIHHHRH
-729 KVA
+729 KIAG

>member
-1 MVISVIYH
+1 M
-9 NTESDHWSI
+9 
-18 IIFEKRGV
+18 K
-26 GVMNKLSNLIVKLRY
+26 KLSELIVKLRY

-53 SAIGYFNTRVN
+53 SAIGYLNTRVN

-86 QFGTGSFVLYVAEGM
+86 QFGTGSFVLFVAEGM
-101 EEKDVAKLK
+101 EEKDVSELK
-110 SNIENVDHVD
+110 GKIENVDHVAD
-120 KVLWYDSV
+120 VIWYDSV
-128 MDLSVPMEMLPSDV
+128 MDLSVPMEMLPSEV

-147 SGDATMMFVVFDSGT
+147 SDDSTMMFVVFDDGT
-162 SEDCTM
+162 SADGTM

-177 SNKQCFMSG
+177 ANKQCFMSG

-239 YNMGSN
+239 YNMGTN

-279 EELEKTS
+279 EELEKEA
-286 DKNEAMANAITA
+286 DKKKAMASAITA

-304 GSSITTVAGFVALC
+304 GSSITTIAGFVALC

-331 MAKGVVFGVIGCVTI
+331 MAKGVVFGVVGCVTI
-346 LPSMVLVF
+346 LPSMILVF
-354 DGLIEKTKHKPLM
+354 DNLIEKTKHKPLM

-372 LPKFIAKHYLAFFA
+372 IPKFVARHYLAFFA
-386 IFLALIVPA
+386 FFLVLLFPA
-395 LYGNNHTS
+395 IYGNNHTS

-417 SVQGANEV
+417 SVQGANKV
-425 DKNFDMNS
+425 DEEFDMNS

-440 KNLDSAS
+440 KNLDTAS
-447 MNQMIKE
+447 MNQMIEE
-454 LKNTDGILSV
+454 LKATDGILSV
-464 LGADS
+464 LGTDS
-469 IVGPAFPKE
+469 IIGPAFPRSFIPE
-478 LMPDDLLSDL
+478 DLLSDL

-499 TDYKIASDEINE
+499 TDYKIASDEINA
-511 QITKVDS
+511 QIAKVDS

-537 DLITITDHDFQVVN
+537 DLINITNHDFQVVN
-551 MVSIGLVFL
+551 IVSIGLVFL

-586 MGLPYYTN
+586 MGLPYYTK
-594 TTIPF
+594 TVIPF

-627 RSSGHDKKEATLI
+627 RNAGHDKKEATLI

-688 TVLLVLPA
+688 TVILVLPA
-696 MYMLF
+696 MYMIF
-701 DKLIMRTTFGLQT
+701 DKLIMRTTFGMKSQ
-714 EEKEHHHFGDMIHRH
+714 EKTQHHFGDMLHRH

>member
-1 MVISVIYH
+1 
-9 NTESDHWSI
+9 
-18 IIFEKRGV
+18 
-26 GVMNKLSNLIVKLRY
+26 MNKLSHLIVKLRY
-41 VILIAAVALLIP
+41 VILIVAIALLVP
-53 SAIGYFNTRVN
+53 AAIGYFNTRVN

-101 EEKDVAKLK
+101 EEKDVANLK
-110 SNIENVDHVD
+110 SKIENVDHVAD
-120 KVLWYDSV
+120 VIWYDSV
-128 MDLSVPMEMLPSDV
+128 MDLSVPMEMLPTEV
-142 YEAFN
+142 YDAFN
-147 SGDATMMFVVFDSGT
+147 SDDATMMFVVFDEGT
-162 SEDCTM
+162 SSDGTM
-168 DAIEEIRKI
+168 QAIEDIRKI
-177 SNKQCFMSG
+177 SDKQCFMSG

-196 LAMKE
+196 MAEKE

-239 YNMGSN
+239 YNMGTN

-279 EELEKTS
+279 EELERND
-286 DKNEAMANAITA
+286 DKKDAMANAISA
-298 TFQSVI
+298 TFTSVL
-304 GSSITTVAGFVALC
+304 GSSITTVAGFIALM
-318 FMSFTLGLDLGVV
+318 FMSFTLGLDLGMV
-331 MAKGVVFGVIGCVTI
+331 MAKGVIFGVIGCVTI
-346 LPSMVLVF
+346 LPSMILVF
-354 DGLIEKTKHKPLM
+354 DNLIQKTKHKPLM
-367 PEFDR
+367 PEFNR
-372 LPKFIAKHYLAFFA
+372 IPKFIAKHYLAFLA
-386 IFLALIVPA
+386 IFLVLLYPA
-395 LYGNNHTS
+395 IYGNNHTS

-425 DKNFDMNS
+425 DEKFEMNS

-464 LGADS
+464 LGTDS
-469 IVGPAFPKE
+469 ILGPALPREFIPEDALDK
-478 LMPDDLLSDL
+478 L

-499 TDYKIASDEINE
+499 TDYKIASDEINA
-511 QITKVDS
+511 QINQVDK

-537 DLITITDHDFQVVN
+537 DLINITNHDFNVVN
-551 MVSIGLVFL
+551 TVSIGLVFL

-586 MGLPYYTN
+586 MGLPFYTK

-627 RSSGHDKKEATLI
+627 RKNGHDKKEATLI

-674 LCMLMAR
+674 LCNLMAR

-701 DKLIMRTTFGLQT
+701 DWLIVKTTFGMKGV
-714 EEKEHHHFGDMIHRH
+714 EAVHHEHHHFGDFIHH
-729 KVA
+729 VA

>member
-1 MVISVIYH
+1 
-9 NTESDHWSI
+9 
-18 IIFEKRGV
+18 
-26 GVMNKLSNLIVKLRY
+26 MNKLSHLIVKLRY
-41 VILIAAVALLIP
+41 VILIVAIALLIP
-53 SAIGYFNTRVN
+53 AAAGYFNTRVN
-64 YDILTYLPKDIETM
+64 YDILTYLPKEIETM
-78 KGQDILLD
+78 QGQDILLD
-86 QFGTGSFVLYVAEGM
+86 QFGTGSFVLYVVEGM
-101 EEKDVAKLK
+101 EEKDVANLK
-110 SNIENVDHVD
+110 SQIEKVDHVAD
-120 KVLWYDSV
+120 VVWYDSV
-128 MDLSVPMEMLPSDV
+128 MDLSVPMEMLPTEV
-142 YEAFN
+142 YDAFN
-147 SGDATMMFVVFDSGT
+147 SDDSTMMFIVFDEGT
-162 SEDCTM
+162 SADATM
-168 DAIEEIRKI
+168 DAIENIRKI

-196 LAMKE
+196 MAKAE

-220 MDSYLIPLFF
+220 MDSYLIPVFF

-239 YNMGSN
+239 YNMGTN

-279 EELEKTS
+279 EEL
-286 DKNEAMANAITA
+286 DKDDNKMDAMANAISA

-331 MAKGVVFGVIGCVTI
+331 MAKGVIFGVIGCVTI
-346 LPSMVLVF
+346 LPSMILIF
-354 DGLIEKTKHKPLM
+354 DNLIEKTKHKPLM
-367 PEFDR
+367 PEFNR
-372 LPKFIAKHYLAFFA
+372 IPKFVAKHYGVFFA
-386 IFLALIVPA
+386 IFLVLLFPA
-395 LYGNNHTS
+395 IYGNNHTS

-412 PDSLE
+412 PDKLE
-417 SVQGANEV
+417 SVQGAKKV
-425 DKNFDMNS
+425 DEEFEMNS

-464 LGADS
+464 LSTDS
-469 IVGPAFPKE
+469 LIGPAFPRSFI
-478 LMPDDLLSDL
+478 PDDLLSDL
-488 ESDEWKMVLLT
+488 ESDQWKLVLLT
-499 TDYKIASDEINE
+499 TDYKIASDEINN
-511 QITKVDS
+511 QIETVNT

-537 DLITITDHDFQVVN
+537 DLINITNHDFQVVN
-551 MVSIGLVFL
+551 TVSIGLVFL

-586 MGLPYYTN
+586 MGLPFYTH

-620 TTRYLNE
+620 TTRYLSE
-627 RSSGHDKKEATLI
+627 RKAGHDKKEATLI

-648 VIVSALSFF
+648 VVVSALSFF

-674 LCMLMAR
+674 LCNLMAR

-696 MYMLF
+696 MYMIF
-701 DKLIMRTTFGLQT
+701 DKLIMRTTFGMNVDTDHRPHL
-714 EEKEHHHFGDMIHRH
+714 GDRLHRH
-729 KVA
+729 KAA

>member
-1 MVISVIYH
+1 
-9 NTESDHWSI
+9 
-18 IIFEKRGV
+18 
-26 GVMNKLSNLIVKLRY
+26 MNKLSNLIVKLRY

-110 SNIENVDHVD
+110 SNIENVDHVE

-177 SNKQCFMSG
+177 SDKQCFMSG

-346 LPSMVLVF
+346 LPSMILVF

-447 MNQMIKE
+447 MNQMITE

-469 IVGPAFPKE
+469 IVGPAFPRE
-478 LMPDDLLSDL
+478 LIPEDLLSDL
-488 ESDEWKMVLLT
+488 ESDEWRMVLLT

-696 MYMLF
+696 MYMIF
-701 DKLIMRTTFGLQT
+701 DKLIMGTTFGLQT
-714 EEKEHHHFGDMIHRH
+714 EEKEHHHFGDMLHRH

>member
-1 MVISVIYH
+1 
-9 NTESDHWSI
+9 
-18 IIFEKRGV
+18 
-26 GVMNKLSNLIVKLRY
+26 MNKLSHLIVKLRY

-53 SAIGYFNTRVN
+53 SAAGYFNTRVN
-64 YDILTYLPKDIETM
+64 YDILTYLPKEIETM
-78 KGQDILLD
+78 QGQDILLD
-86 QFGTGSFVLYVAEGM
+86 QFGTGSFVLYVVEGM
-101 EEKDVAKLK
+101 EEKDVANLK
-110 SNIENVDHVD
+110 SQIENVDHVAD
-120 KVLWYDSV
+120 VVWYDSV
-128 MDLSVPMEMLPSDV
+128 MDLSVPMEMLPTEV
-142 YEAFN
+142 YDAFN
-147 SGDATMMFVVFDSGT
+147 SDDSTMMFIVFDEGT
-162 SEDCTM
+162 SADATM
-168 DAIEEIRKI
+168 DAIENIRKI

-196 LAMKE
+196 MAMAE

-220 MDSYLIPLFF
+220 MDSYLIPVFF

-239 YNMGSN
+239 YNMGTN

-279 EELEKTS
+279 EEL
-286 DKNEAMANAITA
+286 DKNDNKMDAMANAISA

-331 MAKGVVFGVIGCVTI
+331 MAKGVIFGVIGCVTI
-346 LPSMVLVF
+346 LPSMILIF
-354 DGLIEKTKHKPLM
+354 DNLIEKTKHKPLM
-367 PEFDR
+367 PEFNR
-372 LPKFIAKHYLAFFA
+372 IPKFVARHYGIFFA
-386 IFLALIVPA
+386 IFLVLLFPA
-395 LYGNNHTS
+395 IYGNNHTS

-412 PDSLE
+412 PDKLE
-417 SVQGANEV
+417 SVQGANKV
-425 DKNFDMNS
+425 DEEFDMNS

-454 LKNTDGILSV
+454 LKDTDGILSV
-464 LGADS
+464 LSTDS
-469 IVGPAFPKE
+469 LIGPAFPRSFI
-478 LMPDDLLSDL
+478 PDDLLSDL
-488 ESDEWKMVLLT
+488 ESDEWKLVLLT
-499 TDYKIASDEINE
+499 TDYKIASDEIND
-511 QITKVDS
+511 QIDTVNT

-537 DLITITDHDFQVVN
+537 DLINITNHDFQVVN
-551 MVSIGLVFL
+551 TVSIGLVFL

-586 MGLPYYTN
+586 MGLPFYTH

-620 TTRYLNE
+620 TTRYLSE
-627 RSSGHDKKEATLI
+627 RNAGHDKKEATLI

-648 VIVSALSFF
+648 VVVSALSFF

-674 LCMLMAR
+674 LCNLMAR

-696 MYMLF
+696 MYMIF
-701 DKLIMRTTFGLQT
+701 DKLIMRTTFGMNVDTDHRPHL
-714 EEKEHHHFGDMIHRH
+714 GDRLHRH
-729 KVA
+729 KAA

>member
-1 MVISVIYH
+1 
-9 NTESDHWSI
+9 
-18 IIFEKRGV
+18 
-26 GVMNKLSNLIVKLRY
+26 MNKLSHLIVKLRY
-41 VILIAAVALLIP
+41 VILIAAIALLIP
-53 SAIGYFNTRVN
+53 AAAGYFNTRVN
-64 YDILTYLPKDIETM
+64 YDILTYLPKEIETM
-78 KGQDILLD
+78 QGQDILLD
-86 QFGTGSFVLYVAEGM
+86 QFGTGSFVLYVVEGM
-101 EEKDVAKLK
+101 EEKDVANLK
-110 SNIENVDHVD
+110 SQIEKVDHVAD
-120 KVLWYDSV
+120 VVWYDSV
-128 MDLSVPMEMLPSDV
+128 MDLSVPMEMLPTEV
-142 YEAFN
+142 YDAFN
-147 SGDATMMFVVFDSGT
+147 SDDSTMMFIVFDEGT
-162 SEDCTM
+162 SADATM
-168 DAIEEIRKI
+168 DAIENIRKI

-196 LAMKE
+196 MAKAE

-220 MDSYLIPLFF
+220 MDSYLIPVFF

-239 YNMGSN
+239 YNMGTN

-279 EELEKTS
+279 EEL
-286 DKNEAMANAITA
+286 DKNDNKMDAMANAISA

-331 MAKGVVFGVIGCVTI
+331 MAKGVIFGVIGCVTI
-346 LPSMVLVF
+346 LPSMILIF
-354 DGLIEKTKHKPLM
+354 DNLIEKTKHKPLM
-367 PEFDR
+367 PEFNR
-372 LPKFIAKHYLAFFA
+372 IPKFVARHYGIFFA
-386 IFLALIVPA
+386 IFLVLLFPA
-395 LYGNNHTS
+395 IYGNNHTS

-412 PDSLE
+412 PDKLE
-417 SVQGANEV
+417 SVQGANKV
-425 DKNFDMNS
+425 DEEFEMNS

-464 LGADS
+464 LSTDS
-469 IVGPAFPKE
+469 LIGPAFPRSFI
-478 LMPDDLLSDL
+478 PDDLLSDL
-488 ESDEWKMVLLT
+488 ESDQWKLVLLT
-499 TDYKIASDEINE
+499 TDYKIASDEINN
-511 QITKVDS
+511 QIETVNT

-537 DLITITDHDFQVVN
+537 DLINITNHDFQVVN
-551 MVSIGLVFL
+551 TVSIGLVFL

-586 MGLPYYTN
+586 MGLPFYTH

-620 TTRYLNE
+620 TTRYLSE
-627 RSSGHDKKEATLI
+627 RKAGHDKKEATLI

-648 VIVSALSFF
+648 VVVSALSFF

-674 LCMLMAR
+674 LCNLMAR

-696 MYMLF
+696 MYMIF
-701 DKLIMRTTFGLQT
+701 DKLIMRTTFGMNVDTDHRPHL
-714 EEKEHHHFGDMIHRH
+714 GDRLHRH
-729 KVA
+729 KAA